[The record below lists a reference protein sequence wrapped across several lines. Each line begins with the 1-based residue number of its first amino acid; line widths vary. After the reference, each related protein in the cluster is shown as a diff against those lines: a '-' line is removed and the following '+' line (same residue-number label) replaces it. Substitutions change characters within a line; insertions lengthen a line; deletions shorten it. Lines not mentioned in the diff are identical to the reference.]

1 MDMCSNTLRPRFLVA
16 DDHAMFAEAL
26 RAFLEKTYTVVGAVL
41 DGHAMMD
48 AAVRLRPDV
57 IVLDIG
63 MPLLN
68 GLEAARRIRTQVPN
82 IKFIFLTMHDDPNL
96 AATALELGAVGFVL
110 KHSAGQELLKAIDQ
124 VLRGRPYLTP
134 KMRAVDWVQSKTRAR
149 QFSKEMTPR
158 QREVVQML
166 AEGKAMK
173 EVAGLLD
180 LSEKTVEFHKHHIMD
195 IFNLKSNADLVLFAL
210 KRGLISV
217 NIEPQL
223 RARASHIRTQS
234 PRLRMTA

>member
-1 MDMCSNTLRPRFLVA
+1 MGLCANSLRLRLLVA

-26 RAFLEKTYTVVGAVL
+26 RAFLEKTYTVVGVVL
-41 DGHAMMD
+41 DGRAMMD

-57 IVLDIG
+57 IVLDVG

-68 GLEAARRIRTQVPN
+68 GIEAARRTRTQLPN
-82 IKFIFLTMHDDPNL
+82 VKFVFLTMYHDPNL
-96 AATALELGAVGFVL
+96 AAAALELGAVGFVL
-110 KHSAGQELLKAIDQ
+110 KDSAGQELLQAIDH
-124 VLRGRPYLTP
+124 VLRGQSYLTP
-134 KMRAVDWVQSKTRAR
+134 KMRAEDWVQSKTRAK

-166 AEGKAMK
+166 AEGRPMK
-173 EVAGLLD
+173 EVAGLLN
-180 LSEKTVEFHKHHIMD
+180 LSEKTVEFHKHHIMEV
-195 IFNLKSNADLVLFAL
+195 FNLKSNADLVLFAL

-223 RARASHIRTQS
+223 RTQGSHNRRQAARLHIT
-234 PRLRMTA
+234 L